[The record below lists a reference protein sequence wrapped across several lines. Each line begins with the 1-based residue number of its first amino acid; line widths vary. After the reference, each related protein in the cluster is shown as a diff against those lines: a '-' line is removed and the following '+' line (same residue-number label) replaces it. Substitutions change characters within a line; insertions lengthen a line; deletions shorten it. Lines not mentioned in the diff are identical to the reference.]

1 MKNKELDI
9 KKELTPIQRW
19 VENLKVEN
27 LEQYKNC
34 ISRIQEISSLRNR
47 WIEYWNPIK
56 TKAFAT
62 WKEIVARE
70 YVNNLKVGLSEI
82 DRIIS
87 KAKEIAL
94 KWKLEDEKHAQEI
107 QDRLQFRNQD
117 EGFKVLA
124 VSESDLVSDASIR
137 KTWKGKVVDMNALIK
152 AAKQGNP
159 AFSFL
164 IVNQKELDKFA
175 RKTKGNVSVPGVEF
189 FEETSLTVKEKTEK
203 GDE

>member
-1 MKNKELDI
+1 MENKEIDI
-9 KKELTPIQRW
+9 KKELTPIQKW

-70 YVNNLKVGLSEI
+70 KSGLSEI
-82 DRIIS
+82 DNVIS

-94 KWKLEDEKHAQEI
+94 KWKLEDERHAQEV

-117 EGFKVLA
+117 EGLKVLA
-124 VSESDLVSDASIR
+124 VSESDLISDASVR
-137 KTWKGKVVDMNALIK
+137 KTWKGKVVDMNALIN
-152 AAKQGNP
+152 AAKPGSP
-159 AFSFL
+159 AASFL
-164 IVNQKELDKFA
+164 TVNQKKIDKFA
-175 RKTKGNVSVPGVEF
+175 RMTKGNVSIPGVEF
-189 FEETSLTVKEKTEK
+189 FEETTLTHKEKTE
-203 GDE
+203 